1 MVVKL
6 KRHVEEL
13 TGMNVNSA
21 LLNRY
26 NNGHDHMSRHADDEA
41 ELGTHPNILSV
52 TLGTQVYS
60 QLLFF
65 LINLYRSRLFEVV
78 SKSGLEKHVLS
89 LEPGSLIV
97 MRGKTQQYHKIST
110 ALTFFYFPYKLSPRD
125 IKAAF
130 HNAN

>member
-26 NNGHDHMSRHADDEA
+26 NNGHDHMSRHSDDEA

-60 QLLFF
+60 Q
-65 LINLYRSRLFEVV
+65 
-78 SKSGLEKHVLS
+78 
-89 LEPGSLIV
+89 
-97 MRGKTQQYHKIST
+97 
-110 ALTFFYFPYKLSPRD
+110 
-125 IKAAF
+125 
-130 HNAN
+130 